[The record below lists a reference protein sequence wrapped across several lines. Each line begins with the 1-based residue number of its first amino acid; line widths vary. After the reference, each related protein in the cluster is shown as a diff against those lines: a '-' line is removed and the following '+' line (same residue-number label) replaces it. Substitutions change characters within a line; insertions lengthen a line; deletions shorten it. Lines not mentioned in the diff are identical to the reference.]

1 MSFQLKT
8 HADFFTPKKIDE
20 ETGLETNEPLDEE
33 PEEPQM
39 NVLSAAS
46 SYVHCA
52 NVVILIAKS
61 PQVAHCHCYH
71 FLLCRIL

>member
-20 ETGLETNEPLDEE
+20 ETGMETNEPLDEE

-46 SYVHCA
+46 SYVDCS
-52 NVVILIAKS
+52 NVML
-61 PQVAHCHCYH
+61 
-71 FLLCRIL
+71 